1 MDFGLS
7 ADSSQEGQK
16 NEEMSL
22 PKHKTIEESNDGHIL
37 GISEGRC
44 TNDVLESWTWLA
56 LVAAKVEE
64 AFDSITI
71 HGISEVVPCRIA
83 QLSFVPGGRL
93 DKLGV

>member
-1 MDFGLS
+1 
-7 ADSSQEGQK
+7 
-16 NEEMSL
+16 
-22 PKHKTIEESNDGHIL
+22 
-37 GISEGRC
+37 
-44 TNDVLESWTWLA
+44 VLESWTWLA
-56 LVAAKVEE
+56 LVAAKAEE